1 MYGVGP
7 TGTGANALQIHNTG
21 AGNPLLSEQRVNPA
35 VDVGNLGSD
44 FPMGQLLRAHGILML
59 IAWPL
64 LAVSGIFFAAWMR
77 PALPNGEWFQVC
89 RQKINGKMHINKDF
103 QCILFALVSDPPS
116 FSSFFSLCWSYW
128 FYVGLHCSRSKSNT
142 WTYKL

>member
-7 TGTGANALQIHNTG
+7 TGTGDQALAIHNTG

-35 VDVGNLGSD
+35 VDAGNLAND
-44 FPMGQLLRAHGILML
+44 FPRAQLLRAHGILML

-89 RQKINGKMHINKDF
+89 QQKWED
-103 QCILFALVSDPPS
+103 V
-116 FSSFFSLCWSYW
+116 
-128 FYVGLHCSRSKSNT
+128 
-142 WTYKL
+142 